1 MAGFDYSG
9 LTADDRELAKRT
21 VVKIRQHL
29 RRTSR
34 EIIDIGTDLIKV
46 RAALGHGHFEAWL
59 ESEFGRGSDRTAR
72 NYMQAARCF
81 GAKSEIVS
89 VLPPATLYL
98 LSAPSTPE
106 TITGRI
112 VAELENGGQPDPKA
126 IKAEVETARREA
138 KEQARKEREQQ
149 LRAERLK
156 GLKDPEKAERR
167 RLEEEAEEQE
177 EQKQAAVTA
186 QKIIDE
192 VGIGVVARVLDTD
205 WRVHRALRE
214 MVEKATRQS
223 AA

>member
-1 MAGFDYSG
+1 MN
-9 LTADDRELAKRT
+9 
-21 VVKIRQHL
+21 
-29 RRTSR
+29 
-34 EIIDIGTDLIKV
+34 
-46 RAALGHGHFEAWL
+46 AA
-59 ESEFGRGSDRTAR
+59 SV
-72 NYMQAARCF
+72 F

-89 VLPPATLYL
+89 VLPPTTLYL
-98 LSAPSTPE
+98 LAAPSTPE
-106 TITGRI
+106 TIKGKI
-112 VAELENGGQPDPKA
+112 VTELESGGQPDPKA
-126 IKAEVETARREA
+126 IKAEVETFHREA

-149 LRAERLK
+149 LRTERLK

-192 VGIGVVARVLDTD
+192 VGIGVVARVLNTN